1 MSSDDILLEAEM
13 AMEKSVDFMVHEF
26 AAVRTG
32 KASPALVENVDVQA
46 YGSAMKLK
54 QLALI
59 TTPEPRLLV
68 VQPFDAGT
76 VRDIEK
82 ALNESRIGITP
93 SVDGKIIRL
102 PIPELSEERRKD
114 LVRSLGKMAEE
125 ARVRVRANRRAAL
138 DEAKKLKAAGGLTE
152 DGMRD
157 TEGEVQKLTDRFVK
171 SIDDHLA
178 RKEAEIMKV

>member
-102 PIPELSEERRKD
+102 PVPELSEERRKD

-138 DEAKKLKAAGGLTE
+138 DEAKKLKATGGLTE

-157 TEGEVQKLTDRFVK
+157 TESEVQNLTDRFVK

>member
-1 MSSDDILLEAEM
+1 
-13 AMEKSVDFMVHEF
+13 
-26 AAVRTG
+26 
-32 KASPALVENVDVQA
+32 
-46 YGSAMKLK
+46 
-54 QLALI
+54 
-59 TTPEPRLLV
+59 TPEPRLLV

-102 PIPELSEERRKD
+102 PVPELSEERRKD

-138 DEAKKLKAAGGLTE
+138 DAAKKLKAAGGLTE
-152 DGMRD
+152 DGFRD
-157 TEGEVQKLTDRFVK
+157 LEDEVQKLTDRFVK
-171 SIDDHLA
+171 SVDDHLKH
-178 RKEAEIMKV
+178 KEAEILKVQFDLPLTLPPNLRLTCPFVRN